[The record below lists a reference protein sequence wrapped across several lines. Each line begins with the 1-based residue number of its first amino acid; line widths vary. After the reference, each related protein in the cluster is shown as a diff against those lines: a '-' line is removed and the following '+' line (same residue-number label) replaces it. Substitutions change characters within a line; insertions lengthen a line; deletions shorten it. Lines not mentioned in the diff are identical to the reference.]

1 MTTKNDL
8 TMYRRLLAGERL
20 GIDANEPWPGYY
32 RLRRRGRDGY
42 IPVAF
47 WHDTHDGTLRCHLDG
62 ADVEEKRA
70 IDLWPY
76 AAKNPVSG
84 ADYTVRMNSGKWPGE
99 HEAVIGHNQAPLD
112 DTPEAI
118 GERIEDLA
126 HEAEKLIK
134 GGAALTQAGCD
145 QASDLANTLGE
156 LEGKCNKLHGVE
168 KAPHLEAGRAV
179 DRKWFGL
186 RDHAA
191 GVKQTLKRLVVTPFL
206 RKKEEEVEKAAI
218 AAVSKG
224 AEPETV
230 PQPKITAGTVKRS
243 TALRT
248 QTSAEVEDWP
258 ALMAALADHRAMK
271 ETAQGIANASAKAGI
286 ELPGTKIIKTKVAA

>member
-1 MTTKNDL
+1 MTVQNDF

-20 GIDANEPWPGYY
+20 AIDANEPWAGFY

-47 WHDTHDGTLRCHLDG
+47 WRDTGTGEWRCHLDG

-70 IDLWPY
+70 IEIWPY

-84 ADYTVRMNSGKWPGE
+84 GDYRVRMNSGRWPGE
-99 HEAVIGHNQAPLD
+99 HEAVIGHNVAPLD

-126 HEAEKLIK
+126 REAERLITS
-134 GGAALTQAGCD
+134 GAAMTQAACD

-168 KAPHLEAGRAV
+168 KAPHLDAGREV
-179 DRKWFGL
+179 DRKWFPL

-191 GVKQTLKRLVVTPFL
+191 GVKQALKRGVITPFL
-206 RKKEEEVEKAAI
+206 RRKQDEAIEAQVAAI
-218 AAVSKG
+218 TGGAA
-224 AEPETV
+224 PETV
-230 PQPKITAGTVKRS
+230 PQPKITAGSSKRP

-248 QTSAEVEDWP
+248 QTSAHVTDWKT
-258 ALMAALADHRAMK
+258 LLTALAEHPAMRDC
-271 ETAQGIANASAKAGI
+271 AQGIANASAKAGI
-286 ELPGTKIIKTKVAA
+286 ALPGTKIVKIKVAA